1 MNTLNKIKLHKPNVQ
16 AISTIGD
23 FYSGEVY
30 TFCENCE
37 NNIEKNYWYD
47 EDCGTRDTNW
57 FISGLTKDTGK
68 VCVA

>member
-1 MNTLNKIKLHKPNVQ
+1 MTTLTKIQLHKPNVQ
-16 AISTIGD
+16 AISTTD
-23 FYSGEVY
+23 EEQF

-57 FISGLTKDTGK
+57 FISNSNSKNK
-68 VCVA
+68 EECVA

>member
-1 MNTLNKIKLHKPNVQ
+1 MTTLNKVQFHKPNIQ

-23 FYSGEVY
+23 FYSGDVY

-57 FISGLTKDTGK
+57 FISNSNSKNK
-68 VCVA
+68 EECVA